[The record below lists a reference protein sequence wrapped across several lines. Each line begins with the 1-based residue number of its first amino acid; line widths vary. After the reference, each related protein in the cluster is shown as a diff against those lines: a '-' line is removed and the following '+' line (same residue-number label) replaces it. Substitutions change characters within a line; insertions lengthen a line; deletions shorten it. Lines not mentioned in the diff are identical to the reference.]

1 MDLRDSIE
9 AYKDD
14 EDFPADYVANGR
26 HWDDPA
32 AMLVEAESILN
43 FCGCGMGTDFYY
55 IMGGLEILEAKDR
68 PKFMDGPGYMEAM
81 GFWLDENR
89 ARERSHFGNEASAQF
104 FYKWAD
110 QQGLAEHGGSVPGW
124 LTKDG
129 KKLLSLMRRADALRP
144 QEEDEA

>member
-1 MDLRDSIE
+1 MDLRLRIE
-9 AYKDD
+9 AYRDD
-14 EDFPADYVANGR
+14 PESPDYYVANGC

-43 FCGCGMGTDFYY
+43 FCGCGLGTDFDY
-55 IMGGLEILEAKDR
+55 IMGGLAFINQDGDKAPKWPQERDAYDAWWFRRQDKEIA
-68 PKFMDGPGYMEAM
+68 
-81 GFWLDENR
+81 
-89 ARERSHFGNEASAQF
+89 HFGNEAAAQF

-124 LTKDG
+124 LTEDG
-129 KKLLSLMRRADALRP
+129 KKLLSLMRQADALRP